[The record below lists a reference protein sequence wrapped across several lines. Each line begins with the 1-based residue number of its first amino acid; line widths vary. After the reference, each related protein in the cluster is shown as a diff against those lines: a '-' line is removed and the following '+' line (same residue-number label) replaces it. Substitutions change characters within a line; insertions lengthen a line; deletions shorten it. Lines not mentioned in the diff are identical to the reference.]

1 MGLVMARNVHDFLAS
16 LDKEVLLADGA
27 KSTIWFEQGLS
38 QASYMEQNLSNPENV
53 IKLHLEYIE
62 AGSRI
67 IETNTFRANR
77 LQLARFGLAHLQRE
91 INIAGVA
98 LAKEAVKR
106 SGKKNVFIAGSVGP
120 LGALVKPYGN
130 ITLAELGAIYQEQIE
145 ILYEA
150 GTDILIIETHPSL
163 LEALEAVRAARTLD
177 SRPIIAQMTFL
188 EDGLSKFGDEPRR
201 ALEALAAA
209 DADVVGVNCSVGPHH
224 MYNTLVD
231 FLKTTNL
238 RVSIQPNAGQP
249 QLIGGRQVYLL
260 APDYLQE
267 YAHLFVEAG
276 ANIIGGCCG
285 TTPEHIQAM
294 AKVVSGQKPRHRH
307 GYITVQEQ
315 LTVANAKVQMR
326 NILQE
331 KLGQEFVVT
340 AEIDA
345 PPGLNYHPHVEQVQ
359 KLINL
364 GVDAVQI
371 TDNPKARVRM
381 SSIAFAHLVQ
391 IETGM
396 ESVLHFSCRDRNLL
410 AIQSELMGAAALGIH
425 WILALTGDPSSVGE
439 LPSATSV
446 FDVNSAGLVRILH
459 GLNQGFTLAGT
470 DISIPANFRIGASV
484 NPAAPNLDT
493 EIDKLKEK
501 IDSGVD
507 FAQTQPV
514 FDPELIKRFA
524 EKTQKLNIPIL
535 VGLMPIRD
543 SRHAEFLHHE
553 VPGTKIPDW
562 IRKRLSNAQHAELL
576 NESAHIAKELL
587 LTIKANFP
595 GVHMLVNENLGMLEK
610 LLAE

>member
-1 MGLVMARNVHDFLAS
+1 MARQTLDFLSA

-27 KSTIWFEQGLS
+27 KSTVWLEQGLS
-38 QASYMEQNLSNPENV
+38 PANAVEQNVSNPENV

-62 AGSRI
+62 AGARI

-77 LQLARFGLAHLQRE
+77 LQLARFGLANEQRA
-91 INIAGVA
+91 INLAGVK
-98 LAKEAVKR
+98 LAKEAIKR
-106 SGKKNVFIAGSVGP
+106 SGRRNIFVAGSVGP

-130 ITLAELGAIYQEQIE
+130 LTLAELGAIYQEQIE

-150 GTDILIIETHPSL
+150 GVDVLMIESHPSL

-209 DADVVGVNCSVGPHH
+209 DADVVGLNCAIGPHH
-224 MYNTLVD
+224 MYNMLVD
-231 FLKTTNL
+231 FLRSTNL
-238 RVSIQPNAGQP
+238 RISIQPNAGQP
-249 QLIGGRQVYLL
+249 QLISGRQIYLT
-260 APDYLQE
+260 APNYLQE
-267 YAHLFVEAG
+267 YAKLFVEAG

-294 AKVVSGQKPRHRH
+294 AKVVNGQKPHH
-307 GYITVQEQ
+307 TSVQISVQEQ
-315 LTVANAKVQMR
+315 LDISNSKTKMR
-326 NILQE
+326 NVLQE
-331 KLGQEFVVT
+331 KLGSKFITTV
-340 AEIDA
+340 EIDA
-345 PPGLNYHPHVEQVQ
+345 PQGLNYRPHLEQVQ
-359 KLINL
+359 NLINL
-364 GVDAVQI
+364 GVDAIQI

-396 ESVLHFSCRDRNLL
+396 EVVLHFSCRDRNLL
-410 AIQSELMGAAALGIH
+410 AIQSELMGAAALGIR

-459 GLNQGFTLAGT
+459 GLNQGVTLAGT

-514 FDPELIKRFA
+514 FDLDLLKRFA
-524 EKTQKLNIPIL
+524 DKTSSLNIPIL
-535 VGLMPIRD
+535 VGLMPLRD
-543 SRHAEFLHHE
+543 LRHAEFLHHE
-553 VPGTKIPDW
+553 VPGTKIPDF
-562 IRKRLSNAQHAELL
+562 IRKRLSNAKGSEILDESVAIAAQLL
-576 NESAHIAKELL
+576 ESIKSHFPGAHI
-587 LTIKANFP
+587 
-595 GVHMLVNENLGMLEK
+595 LVNENTNIVER
-610 LLAE
+610 LLTNKT

>member
-1 MGLVMARNVHDFLAS
+1 MARQTLDFLSA

-27 KSTIWFEQGLS
+27 KSTIWLEQGLS
-38 QASYMEQNLSNPENV
+38 PASSMEQNLSNPENV

-62 AGSRI
+62 AGARI

-77 LQLARFGLAHLQRE
+77 LQLARFGLADELE
-91 INIAGVA
+91 NINFAGVK
-98 LAKEAVKR
+98 LVKEAIKR
-106 SGKKNVFIAGSVGP
+106 SGRRNIFIAGSVGP

-130 ITLAELGAIYQEQIE
+130 ITLAELGAIYQEQIK

-150 GTDILIIETHPSL
+150 GVDVLIIESHPSL

-209 DADVVGVNCSVGPHH
+209 DTDVVGLNCAIGPHH
-224 MYNTLVD
+224 MYNLIAD
-231 FLKTTNL
+231 FLRLTNL
-238 RVSIQPNAGQP
+238 RISVQPNAGQP
-249 QLIGGRQVYLL
+249 QLISGRQIYLTS
-260 APDYLQE
+260 PDYLQE
-267 YAHLFVEAG
+267 YAKLFVEAG

-294 AKVVSGQKPRHRH
+294 AKVVNGQKPHH
-307 GYITVQEQ
+307 SIVQVSVQEQ
-315 LTVANAKVQMR
+315 LDISKPQVKMR
-326 NILQE
+326 NVLQE
-331 KLGQEFVVT
+331 KLGSTFVTT

-345 PPGLNYHPHVEQVQ
+345 PLGLNYRPHIEQVQ
-359 KLINL
+359 NLINL
-364 GVDAVQI
+364 GVDAIQI

-391 IETGM
+391 METGI
-396 ESVLHFSCRDRNLL
+396 EVVLHFTCRDRNLL

-459 GLNQGFTLAGT
+459 GLNQGVTLAGT
-470 DISIPANFRIGASV
+470 DISIPANFRIGGSV
-484 NPAAPNLDT
+484 NPAAPNLDI

-514 FDPELIKRFA
+514 FDLELLKRFA
-524 EKTQKLNIPIL
+524 DKTSNLNIPIL
-535 VGLMPIRD
+535 VGLMPLRD
-543 SRHAEFLHHE
+543 IRHAEFLHHE

-562 IRKRLSNAQHAELL
+562 IRKRLSNTKSNQMLDESVSIANDLL
-576 NESAHIAKELL
+576 VE
-587 LTIKANFP
+587 IKKYFP
-595 GVHMLVNENLGMLEK
+595 GVHILINENTKIVES
-610 LLAE
+610 LLTNKKS